1 MMSLGQFYQSSS
13 LDGPGSAF
21 DAAVPCILLVRV
33 LLHDH
38 VPHTLH
44 VDGSID
50 RRTHAGLGVMRS
62 VNLSILLRSAL
73 DIQRERSTSKNCKKD

>member
-1 MMSLGQFYQSSS
+1 

-21 DAAVPCILLVRV
+21 DAAVSCILLVGV

-44 VDGSID
+44 FDGSID
-50 RRTHAGLGVMRS
+50 RRTHAGLSVMRS

-73 DIQRERSTSKNCKKD
+73 AIQRERSISQTCKKY